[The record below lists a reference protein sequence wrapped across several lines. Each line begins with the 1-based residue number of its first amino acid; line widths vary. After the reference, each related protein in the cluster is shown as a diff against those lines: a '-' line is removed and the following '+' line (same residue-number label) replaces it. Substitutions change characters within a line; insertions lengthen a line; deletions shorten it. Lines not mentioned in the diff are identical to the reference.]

1 MTEQRAG
8 ELGLLG
14 ARICPSRSR
23 CNMSRCRS
31 SSPPPQTTSPPPSDL
46 YSSPTF
52 GLSLYLHI
60 CIVSLSVFVLVSDF
74 NSYFRMCE
82 RIRAVGAEQDYDWK
96 RRAGKEPEGLGR
108 AAAETAPAV
117 VLRVCPWQVRPR
129 RVRPFAAAHG
139 TTRCRV
145 AANRPHGRQLD
156 LHHRQQ
162 ERLRHRLQAASLRGG
177 SPFGGGVE
185 GLFRD
190 NEMHRA
196 VYPEAEFRSVTQGD
210 SSPAWPTT
218 ALTSSSSPTSFA
230 TSASPSRNRAK
241 PSTSSAA

>member
-23 CNMSRCRS
+23 CNMSRYRS

-60 CIVSLSVFVLVSDF
+60 CIISLSVFVLVSDF

-82 RIRAVGAEQDYDWK
+82 RIRAVGAEQDYDRK

-108 AAAETAPAV
+108 AAAETFPAV

-129 RVRPFAAAHG
+129 RVCPFAAAHG

-162 ERLRHRLQAASLRGG
+162 ERLRHRLQAASLRGR
-177 SPFGGGVE
+177 SPFGGTSRVSSATT
-185 GLFRD
+185 RC
-190 NEMHRA
+190 A
-196 VYPEAEFRSVTQGD
+196 VYLEAELRSVTQGD